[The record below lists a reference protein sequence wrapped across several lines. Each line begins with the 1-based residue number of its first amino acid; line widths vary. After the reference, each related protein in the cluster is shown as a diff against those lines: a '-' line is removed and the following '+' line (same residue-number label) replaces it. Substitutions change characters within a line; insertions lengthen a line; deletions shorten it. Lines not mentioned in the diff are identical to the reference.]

1 MEERMRSLSENRG
14 EPLTDSDLSFM
25 LEHIGDERGE
35 VRDGL
40 IYRMFCVGC
49 EEELFSIEQFRETY
63 RFLSEGAFL
72 FRRGEG
78 IRSILE
84 RSFSALTLTLLLYF
98 DDKGDS
104 LYYRALSEE
113 QRARL
118 VADAIH
124 FFESEEDSTGYTEA
138 NGWVHTMAHASELLL
153 GIARHSVCDRH
164 TAELMLEAVFTA
176 LVKREALFTDGDEK
190 RIALIPLTLLFRKLV
205 KPEEIVAWIRRFA
218 KYYEQSSGAIG
229 SIRSRGN
236 VLNLL
241 SFMSIF
247 PEVRGSEA
255 ILKEISRFHCVE
267 EYRSYIGAEEE
278 S

>member
-1 MEERMRSLSENRG
+1 MDERMRSLSENRG

-25 LEHIGDERGE
+25 LEHIGDGRGE
-35 VRDGL
+35 IRDGL

-49 EEELFSIEQFRETY
+49 EEELFSLEQFREVY

-78 IRSILE
+78 IQSTLE
-84 RSFSALTLTLLLYF
+84 RSFSALTLALLLYF

-104 LYYRALSEE
+104 LYYRALSKEE
-113 QRARL
+113 RARL
-118 VADAIH
+118 IADAIR

-138 NGWVHTMAHASELLL
+138 SGWVHTMAHASELLL
-153 GIARHSVCDRH
+153 GIARHSGCDRRM
-164 TAELMLEAVFTA
+164 AELMLDAIFTA
-176 LVKREALFTDGDEK
+176 LVRRDALFTDGDEK
-190 RIALIPLTLLFRKLV
+190 RIALIPMALLVRNLV
-205 KPEEIVAWIRRFA
+205 KREEIAAWIRRFA
-218 KYYEQSSGAIG
+218 EYYEQAPGEIG

-236 VLNLL
+236 VSNLL
-241 SFMSIF
+241 SFMSLF
-247 PEVRGSEA
+247 PEVRGSE
-255 ILKEISRFHCVE
+255 EISEEIRRFHCVE